1 MPPPFTFTIFFFYS
15 SVSKMLLKNFGQ
27 AASQQI
33 YGLAARKTASRVT
46 RVWLTFGPAA
56 MPAYTFI
63 TFCAGIN
70 EKAAADI
77 E

>member
-1 MPPPFTFTIFFFYS
+1 MHY
-15 SVSKMLLKNFGQ
+15 SVSKMLLKVFGQ
-27 AASQQI
+27 PASQQI

-56 MPAYTFI
+56 TSAYKFI
-63 TFCAGIN
+63 SFYAENN
-70 EKAAADI
+70 EAAAADI

>member
-1 MPPPFTFTIFFFYS
+1 MGRTAYVQGMA
-15 SVSKMLLKNFGQ
+15 SVSKMLLKIFGQ
-27 AASQQI
+27 PASQQI

-56 MPAYTFI
+56 TSAYKFI
-63 TFCAGIN
+63 TFCAGNN

>member
-1 MPPPFTFTIFFFYS
+1 MAACNIAA
-15 SVSKMLLKNFGQ
+15 SVSKMLLKVFGQ
-27 AASQQI
+27 PASQQI

-56 MPAYTFI
+56 TSAYKFI
-63 TFCAGIN
+63 IFYADN
-70 EKAAADI
+70 DEAAPADI

>member
-1 MPPPFTFTIFFFYS
+1 MTCMTCIIA

-27 AASQQI
+27 AVSQQI

-56 MPAYTFI
+56 TSAYTFI
-63 TFCAGIN
+63 RFCAGIN